1 MSLKLLTPSNQQP
14 VNISQLHIGLI
25 CSVQCLFQQTLSYS
39 RSSTLK
45 RHNTS
50 FPSFSWG
57 TSPALP
63 SHKLCRQDLNCIR
76 HHSLGAQV
84 WHHTEDI
91 HLQEDSLDT
100 LIKDIQILTKEFT
113 SKGWAITP
121 HVGQPCHLGQIPE
134 NYLVHWGQLHPWH
147 SQKQINIKTIKQ
159 TKTTAVDLLAPTILI
174 HAQQL
179 LVLFGFWRKHS
190 PPLQILLMP
199 TDGVTCKAA
208 CVKWVPPTKGSS
220 ICPN

>member
-1 MSLKLLTPSNQQP
+1 MLLKLLTPSNQQP
-14 VNISQLHIGLI
+14 VNILQLQIGLI
-25 CSVQCLFQQTLSYS
+25 CSVQCLFQQTLSCS

-45 RHNTS
+45 GHNTS

-57 TSPALP
+57 TSPALA
-63 SHKLCRQDLNCIR
+63 SHRLCRQDLNCIR

-84 WHHTEDI
+84 WHYTEDI

-121 HVGQPCHLGQIPE
+121 HVGQPCHLGRIPE

-159 TKTTAVDLLAPTILI
+159 TKKNSCWPFSTYNFNTCPTTFGPFWILEKTQSSSTNFTYAHWRCHLQRSLL
-174 HAQQL
+174 
-179 LVLFGFWRKHS
+179 
-190 PPLQILLMP
+190 
-199 TDGVTCKAA
+199 
-208 CVKWVPPTKGSS
+208 
-220 ICPN
+220 